1 MLLSCTPTQYIRWRS
16 ASNTHAFTH
25 TPKPSYVNK
34 ACLRA
39 RCLATVQYSIFL
51 TNTQTSG
58 ISGDGVR
65 TRHVQYRECSETA
78 KSYFVNIAVFPF
90 RYDRK
95 NHITRYT
102 TALVH
107 QDSFK
112 PGSSLDT
119 TRRFLGWDIHAT
131 DQKQKQ
137 RKRACI
143 LVLLTNVT
151 NKKQVKTKA
160 E

>member
-1 MLLSCTPTQYIRWRS
+1 MGSEMCIRDSTYTDTLIRQQIR
-16 ASNTHAFTH
+16 HAFELAAWQQSSTASSSL
-25 TPKPSYVNK
+25 TPRHREP
-34 ACLRA
+34 RA
-39 RCLATVQYSIFL
+39 TGCGQDMFGT
-51 TNTQTSG
+51 
-58 ISGDGVR
+58 D
-65 TRHVQYRECSETA
+65 RECPETA
-78 KSYFVNIAVFPF
+78 KSCFVNIAVIPF

-95 NHITRYT
+95 YHLTRYT